1 MPQGLVQPARGILHS
16 GNPTIIEYEVETIA
30 EMMPG
35 RLVQTDT
42 DAERIEVQVS
52 GGADTLGVLDVEYG
66 ELRTSNYDAG
76 DQARVLSGNCVVL
89 LTKDSGTAL
98 TVGAKVS
105 PGNVGMIQTWPGLTL
120 TAGDIIGYAL
130 EAVAKET
137 KARVLVKLSI

>member
-1 MPQGLVQPARGILHS
+1 MPQGLVQPSNGILHS

-30 EMMPG
+30 EMIPG

-66 ELRTSNYDAG
+66 ERRTSNYDAG
-76 DQARVLSGNCVVL
+76 DQARVLTGNCVVL
-89 LTKDSGTAL
+89 LTKDSGGAL
-98 TVGAKVS
+98 AVGGKVAPANS
-105 PGNVGMIQTWPGLTL
+105 GMIQAWPGN
-120 TAGDIIGYAL
+120 AEDIVGYAL

-137 KARVLVKLSI
+137 KAAVLVKLSI

>member
-35 RLVQTDT
+35 RLVQTDS

-66 ELRTSNYDAG
+66 EVRTSNYDAG

-98 TVGAKVS
+98 LVGAKVA
-105 PGNVGMIQTWPGLTL
+105 PGNVGMIQTWPGN
-120 TAGDIIGYAL
+120 AEDIIGYAL